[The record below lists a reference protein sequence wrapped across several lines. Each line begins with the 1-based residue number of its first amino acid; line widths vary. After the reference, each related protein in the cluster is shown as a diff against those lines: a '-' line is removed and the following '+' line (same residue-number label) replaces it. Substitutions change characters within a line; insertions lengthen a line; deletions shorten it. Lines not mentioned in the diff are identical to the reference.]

1 MPFPVIELKLLV
13 LLIIANGVPILARG
27 LLGEKW
33 SFPLDAGLL
42 FLDGQPLLGHSKTVR
57 GVLCAIVV
65 TGTAAPLLGLA
76 VAQGCLL
83 AALSTLGDLL
93 SSFIK
98 RRLKLRPS
106 SMALGLDQVPE
117 SLLPLLFLK
126 EPLDLTWP
134 GILRTVVL
142 FFVLELVLSR
152 LLFWLRIR
160 KRPY

>member
-1 MPFPVIELKLLV
+1 MVWLGSSAVETEGLWIGATSLAMSFGLRLLPDGRSV
-13 LLIIANGVPILARG
+13 PRCPTMAKFAEADNGWYR
-27 LLGEKW
+27 
-33 SFPLDAGLL
+33 
-42 FLDGQPLLGHSKTVR
+42 
-57 GVLCAIVV
+57 
-65 TGTAAPLLGLA
+65 
-76 VAQGCLL
+76 
-83 AALSTLGDLL
+83 STLGDLL

-117 SLLPLLFLK
+117 SLLPLLLLK
-126 EPLDLTWP
+126 EPLGLTWP

-160 KRPY
+160 KTPY